1 MPVLTA
7 HYLGTDG
14 APCLSPLPGQG
25 CGVSFADP
33 ESMGGGF
40 GRNLH
45 VQKPGR
51 PCGPQPVALQLCAR
65 TRRKEQQAPL
75 HPAGP
80 VASRRLLIPQVWF
93 CLLEGL
99 DLGFGARGE
108 VEVVIVETSLSWGP
122 KTVSSTFH
130 RIPTVFQI
138 VANPQVARKESRT
151 CLTEERKPECG
162 FMSQTL
168 RSHIHV

>member
-1 MPVLTA
+1 MQKSGGPFGLQP
-7 HYLGTDG
+7 G
-14 APCLSPLPGQG
+14 ALHLS
-25 CGVSFADP
+25 
-33 ESMGGGF
+33 
-40 GRNLH
+40 
-45 VQKPGR
+45 
-51 PCGPQPVALQLCAR
+51 AR
-65 TRRKEQQAPL
+65 TRRKEQQVPSSI
-75 HPAGP
+75 
-80 VASRRLLIPQVWF
+80 ASRWLLFPQVWF
-93 CLLEGL
+93 CLLKGL

-122 KTVSSTFH
+122 KTVSSTLH

-138 VANPQVARKESRT
+138 FADPQVARKESRT